1 MANNKNLK
9 SNSERTPRERKELAK
24 KAGIKSGEA
33 RRARKTLKDHLLMLL
48 EEDTN
53 QDEICIA
60 ILNQAKKGNIKAFGI
75 IRDTIGENPII
86 KKEVTGKDGAPLTQK
101 VFVTPE
107 EYNEVQK
114 HIEDFISND

>member
-48 EEDTN
+48 EEDAN

-101 VFVTPE
+101 IFVTPE

-114 HIEDFISND
+114 HIEDFISDD